1 MMITNS
7 LIEGTKLFSTSNTSV
22 PLQSYHLT
30 YSLILQQVFKA
41 KLNSKYYLQNGISL
55 RCQ

>member
-1 MMITNS
+1 MITNS

-22 PLQSYHLT
+22 PLQSSHLT

-41 KLNSKYYLQNGISL
+41 KLNSKYYLQNGILL